1 MYRNVFLGAILLS
14 MPLVVWSQQDTIA
27 DQRLEEIMVT
37 AKLPLVEISA
47 GKTSYRM
54 DASVTQSTGSLY
66 DVLASLPGVVID
78 SNGNILLNGQSGATI
93 LMDGKPTY
101 LSGDELMSLLKST
114 PATNADKIDLITQPS
129 ARHDAA
135 GSSGLIDIRTRKI
148 RLRGVNLALNGNG
161 SLGRTGSGYGGAS
174 MNIRENKFNLYL
186 NYSYY
191 QGKDVIDLFIDRAF
205 ERDGGRMMQDSYR
218 KRRNYSHYFRTGCDY
233 YLNERTVWGVSL
245 GGNFSRQRENAGMFT
260 EIRET
265 GVAGNTYSHAEQ
277 NRNNVSAGTSMVH
290 KLKRE
295 GGELSASFDYFH
307 YYRVG
312 NQLMDSFKPDTLK
325 GDMKGNTDLYV
336 GQIDAVYPLSEVWK
350 LQAGVKTSFV
360 TIDNTAG
367 YMRPSV
373 SGWLP
378 DGALGS
384 RFVYDENINASYLQV
399 GYEKDRLKI
408 SDTKVGTYPCTR
420 GFWRKYTTERLFVY
434 NELLPFVSYYCF
446 AIRFD
451 FGTSVSAFVWQA
463 YYPPQLW

>member
-161 SLGRTGSGYGGAS
+161 SLGRTGGGYGGVS
-174 MNIRENKFNLYL
+174 MNVRENKFNLYL

-205 ERDGGRMMQDSYR
+205 ERDGGRMMQNSYR

-367 YMRPSV
+367 YMRPAAA
-373 SGWLP
+373 G
-378 DGALGS
+378 
-384 RFVYDENINASYLQV
+384 
-399 GYEKDRLKI
+399 
-408 SDTKVGTYPCTR
+408 
-420 GFWRKYTTERLFVY
+420 
-434 NELLPFVSYYCF
+434 
-446 AIRFD
+446 
-451 FGTSVSAFVWQA
+451 
-463 YYPPQLW
+463 

>member
-408 SDTKVGTYPCTR
+408 SG
-420 GFWRKYTTERLFVY
+420 
-434 NELLPFVSYYCF
+434 
-446 AIRFD
+446 
-451 FGTSVSAFVWQA
+451 
-463 YYPPQLW
+463 

>member
-408 SDTKVGTYPCTR
+408 SAGV
-420 GFWRKYTTERLFVY
+420 L
-434 NELLPFVSYYCF
+434 S
-446 AIRFD
+446 
-451 FGTSVSAFVWQA
+451 
-463 YYPPQLW
+463 

>member
-373 SGWLP
+373 SGWLA
-378 DGALGS
+378 GW
-384 RFVYDENINASYLQV
+384 
-399 GYEKDRLKI
+399 
-408 SDTKVGTYPCTR
+408 GTWFP
-420 GFWRKYTTERLFVY
+420 
-434 NELLPFVSYYCF
+434 
-446 AIRFD
+446 IRI
-451 FGTSVSAFVWQA
+451 
-463 YYPPQLW
+463 

>member
-191 QGKDVIDLFIDRAF
+191 QGKDVIDLFIDRTF

-384 RFVYDENINASYLQV
+384 RFVYGEKVNASYLQV
-399 GYEKDRLKI
+399 G
-408 SDTKVGTYPCTR
+408 
-420 GFWRKYTTERLFVY
+420 
-434 NELLPFVSYYCF
+434 
-446 AIRFD
+446 
-451 FGTSVSAFVWQA
+451 
-463 YYPPQLW
+463 

>member
-161 SLGRTGSGYGGAS
+161 SLGRTGSGYGG
-174 MNIRENKFNLYL
+174 
-186 NYSYY
+186 
-191 QGKDVIDLFIDRAF
+191 
-205 ERDGGRMMQDSYR
+205 
-218 KRRNYSHYFRTGCDY
+218 
-233 YLNERTVWGVSL
+233 
-245 GGNFSRQRENAGMFT
+245 
-260 EIRET
+260 
-265 GVAGNTYSHAEQ
+265 
-277 NRNNVSAGTSMVH
+277 
-290 KLKRE
+290 
-295 GGELSASFDYFH
+295 
-307 YYRVG
+307 
-312 NQLMDSFKPDTLK
+312 
-325 GDMKGNTDLYV
+325 
-336 GQIDAVYPLSEVWK
+336 
-350 LQAGVKTSFV
+350 
-360 TIDNTAG
+360 
-367 YMRPSV
+367 
-373 SGWLP
+373 
-378 DGALGS
+378 
-384 RFVYDENINASYLQV
+384 
-399 GYEKDRLKI
+399 
-408 SDTKVGTYPCTR
+408 
-420 GFWRKYTTERLFVY
+420 
-434 NELLPFVSYYCF
+434 
-446 AIRFD
+446 
-451 FGTSVSAFVWQA
+451 
-463 YYPPQLW
+463 PP

>member
-408 SDTKVGTYPCTR
+408 SAGL
-420 GFWRKYTTERLFVY
+420 RL
-434 NELLPFVSYYCF
+434 
-446 AIRFD
+446 
-451 FGTSVSAFVWQA
+451 
-463 YYPPQLW
+463 

>member
-129 ARHDAA
+129 ARYDAA

-161 SLGRTGSGYGGAS
+161 SLGRTGGGYGGVS
-174 MNIRENKFNLYL
+174 MNVRENKFNLYL

-205 ERDGGRMMQDSYR
+205 ERDGGRMMQNSYR

-245 GGNFSRQRENAGMFT
+245 GGNFSRQKENAGMFT

-265 GVAGNTYSHAEQ
+265 GVAGNTYSYAEQ
-277 NRNNVSAGTSMVH
+277 NRNNLSAGTSMVH

-367 YMRPSV
+367 YMRPSA

-384 RFVYDENINASYLQV
+384 RFVYDENINASYLQA
-399 GYEKDRLKI
+399 GYEKDCLI
-408 SDTKVGTYPCTR
+408 
-420 GFWRKYTTERLFVY
+420 L
-434 NELLPFVSYYCF
+434 
-446 AIRFD
+446 I
-451 FGTSVSAFVWQA
+451 
-463 YYPPQLW
+463 

>member
-399 GYEKDRLKI
+399 GYEKDRLK
-408 SDTKVGTYPCTR
+408 SQRV
-420 GFWRKYTTERLFVY
+420 
-434 NELLPFVSYYCF
+434 
-446 AIRFD
+446 
-451 FGTSVSAFVWQA
+451 
-463 YYPPQLW
+463 

>member
-367 YMRPSV
+367 
-373 SGWLP
+373 
-378 DGALGS
+378 
-384 RFVYDENINASYLQV
+384 F
-399 GYEKDRLKI
+399 RLAAGR
-408 SDTKVGTYPCTR
+408 GTWFP
-420 GFWRKYTTERLFVY
+420 
-434 NELLPFVSYYCF
+434 
-446 AIRFD
+446 IRI
-451 FGTSVSAFVWQA
+451 
-463 YYPPQLW
+463 

>member
-191 QGKDVIDLFIDRAF
+191 QGKDVIDLFIDRTF

-408 SDTKVGTYPCTR
+408 VFS
-420 GFWRKYTTERLFVY
+420 
-434 NELLPFVSYYCF
+434 
-446 AIRFD
+446 
-451 FGTSVSAFVWQA
+451 
-463 YYPPQLW
+463 

>member
-367 YMRPSV
+367 YMLS
-373 SGWLP
+373 L
-378 DGALGS
+378 
-384 RFVYDENINASYLQV
+384 IH
-399 GYEKDRLKI
+399 I
-408 SDTKVGTYPCTR
+408 
-420 GFWRKYTTERLFVY
+420 
-434 NELLPFVSYYCF
+434 
-446 AIRFD
+446 
-451 FGTSVSAFVWQA
+451 
-463 YYPPQLW
+463 

>member
-408 SDTKVGTYPCTR
+408 SAGLR
-420 GFWRKYTTERLFVY
+420 
-434 NELLPFVSYYCF
+434 
-446 AIRFD
+446 
-451 FGTSVSAFVWQA
+451 
-463 YYPPQLW
+463 

>member
-399 GYEKDRLKI
+399 GYEKDCLI
-408 SDTKVGTYPCTR
+408 
-420 GFWRKYTTERLFVY
+420 L
-434 NELLPFVSYYCF
+434 
-446 AIRFD
+446 I
-451 FGTSVSAFVWQA
+451 
-463 YYPPQLW
+463 